1 MPQNNYI
8 EEHIKK
14 YGRPINFEIKKE
26 KRMERQNKIKVR
38 LAKGLRGVKAK
49 IFAKKQRTI
58 KSQKRKDVLAQNIKE
73 KKVESDLG
81 GPLPLLLMDRG
92 TVARG
97 KELSHRIKEKRKE
110 AAAKYSVPIPRIGG
124 LSEVETFN
132 VVTTGKK
139 RGKHWKRMVVKPCF
153 VGDNFTRKTPK
164 YERFIRPMALRFKKA
179 HVTHPELKT
188 TFCLPI
194 LGLKTNPHSHL
205 YTSLGVLTKGTI
217 IEVNVSELGIV
228 EQNGRVVWGKYAQ
241 VTNNPEYD
249 GCVNAVLLS

>member
-14 YGRPINFEIKKE
+14 YGRPMNFDIKKE
-26 KRMERQNKIKVR
+26 KRAERLKKVKVS
-38 LAKGLRGVKAK
+38 LAKGLRGIKAK
-49 IFAKKQRTI
+49 IFAKKQKMI
-58 KSQKRKDVLAQNIKE
+58 KSQKRKEILLQKVTE
-73 KKVESDLG
+73 KTTLG
-81 GPLPLLLMDRG
+81 NLEGPLPLLLMDRG
-92 TVARG
+92 DAIKG
-97 KELSHRIKEKRKE
+97 KELSHKIKEKRKE
-110 AAAKYSVPIPRIGG
+110 AAAKYSVPIPRVGG

-132 VVTTGKK
+132 VVTTGKRK
-139 RGKHWKRMVVKPCF
+139 SKQWKRMVVKPCF
-153 VGDNFTRKTPK
+153 VGDNFTRKVPK
-164 YERFIRPMALRFKKA
+164 FERFIRPMALRLKKA
-179 HVTHPELKT
+179 HVTHPDLKT

-194 LGLKTNPHSHL
+194 LGLKTNPHSRL

-228 EQNGRVVWGKYAQ
+228 EQGGRVVWGKYAQ